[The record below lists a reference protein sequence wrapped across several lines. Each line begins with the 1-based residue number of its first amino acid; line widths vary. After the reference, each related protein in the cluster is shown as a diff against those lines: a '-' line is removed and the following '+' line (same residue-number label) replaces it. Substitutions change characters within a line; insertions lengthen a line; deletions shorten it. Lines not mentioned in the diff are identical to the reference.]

1 MKFIDDKGAIVSEET
16 ANPHPE
22 ITVREM
28 GIDDI
33 APIFHLGEQLFSS
46 ELYPS
51 LYRTWDEW
59 EVSGAYN
66 TDSDLCLVAEVGGR
80 FAGFILGTIVEK
92 KADKKFNI
100 YSYIR
105 WLGVS
110 PDFHRLGIAGKLVDR
125 FIERTIGQGAET
137 VLMDTDPSNEAA
149 INFFTSKGFK
159 NPRQHVYLS
168 LNLSEHEYYG
178 KLLDYERD
186 RAERIAGMLRRYRQ

>member
-1 MKFIDDKGAIVSEET
+1 MSDRPTVS
-16 ANPHPE
+16 HPQ
-22 ITVREM
+22 ISIREM
-28 GIDDI
+28 IIDDI
-33 APIFHLGEQLFSS
+33 APIFHLGEELFSS
-46 ELYPS
+46 ELYPT

-59 EVSGAYN
+59 EVTGAYN
-66 TDSDLCLVAEVGGR
+66 TDSDLCLVSEVEGR

-92 KADKKFNI
+92 RSDRKSNV

-110 PDFHRLGIAGKLVDR
+110 PEFHRMGIAGKLVDR
-125 FIERTIGQGAET
+125 FIERTIGQGAES

-149 INFFTSKGFK
+149 INFFTNKGFK

-186 RAERIAGMLRRYRQ
+186 RAERIVGMLRRYRQ

>member
-1 MKFIDDKGAIVSEET
+1 MSDEISQP
-16 ANPHPE
+16 NPQ
-22 ITVREM
+22 ILIREM

-33 APIFHLGEQLFSS
+33 APIFHLGEKLFSND
-46 ELYPS
+46 LYPT

-59 EVSGAYN
+59 EVTGAYN
-66 TDSDLCLVAEVGGR
+66 TDSDLCLVGEVESQ
-80 FAGFILGTIVEK
+80 FAGFILGTVVEK
-92 KADKKFNI
+92 KSNV

-105 WLGVS
+105 WLGVK

-125 FIERTIGQGAET
+125 FIERTIGQGADT

-149 INFFTSKGFK
+149 IKFFTSKGFG